1 MAYYLDTSALVKLVV
16 REAESTA
23 LRSWIESEGA
33 VLVSSDLAR
42 TELMRAVSRASGN
55 YLLQARLVLDSITIL
70 TISTAIFESAGRLSP
85 STLRTL
91 DALHLAS
98 ALELGDDLEALIT
111 YDDRLADACMAN
123 GIPTLSPNS

>member
-98 ALELGDDLEALIT
+98 ALEPGDDLDALIT
-111 YDDRLADACMAN
+111 YDDRLADACAAN
-123 GIPTLSPNS
+123 GITTLSPN

>member
-23 LRSWIESEGA
+23 LRSWIEREGA

>member
-1 MAYYLDTSALVKLVV
+1 MAYYLDTSALVKLIV